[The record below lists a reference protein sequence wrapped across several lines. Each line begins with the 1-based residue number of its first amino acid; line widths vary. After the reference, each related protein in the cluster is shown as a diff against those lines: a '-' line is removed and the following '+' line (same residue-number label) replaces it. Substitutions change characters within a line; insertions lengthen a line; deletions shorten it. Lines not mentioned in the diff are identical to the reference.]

1 MQPIDGGPVWQGFW
15 DATTSA
21 AGNYTIE
28 VRASGTAANSDT
40 VVSTLN
46 PDLSAANFAEII
58 GTWSSGIWYYD
69 VAASKWTKMTSSIPT
84 GDIAAGNFTGDG
96 KADVA
101 SCWSNG
107 LWYQDGARLD
117 WTKVTDTAPDS
128 VTAGDVT
135 GK

>member
-15 DATTSA
+15 DVTTSA

-28 VRASGTAANSDT
+28 VRASGTAANSDK

-69 VAASKWTKMTSSIPT
+69 VAASKWTKGRRKNKFSFHQAAMAGSSEIPQ
-84 GDIAAGNFTGDG
+84 NY
-96 KADVA
+96 K
-101 SCWSNG
+101 
-107 LWYQDGARLD
+107 L
-117 WTKVTDTAPDS
+117 
-128 VTAGDVT
+128 
-135 GK
+135 

>member
-28 VRASGTAANSDT
+28 VRASGTAANSDK

-69 VAASKWTKMTSSIPT
+69 VAASKWTKMTSFIPT
-84 GDIAAGNFTGDG
+84 GDIASRNLTGDG
-96 KADVA
+96 KADVT

-107 LWYQDGARLD
+107 LWYQDGDTLK
-117 WTKVTDTAPDS
+117 WTKVSNTAPTQ

-135 GK
+135 GD